1 MSLLNEPRLALIAA
15 LQASKAATTKAEEA
29 YKAGVAAIQD
39 RCDHWNIAAD
49 ETYSFYA
56 VRCQDC
62 EKVFLKTDRLN
73 PVQRLSVDELRRQ
86 HSKRKP

>member
-15 LQASKAATTKAEEA
+15 LQASKAATAKAEEA
-29 YKAGVAAIQD
+29 YKAEVAAIQE

-56 VRCQDC
+56 VHCDDC
-62 EKVFLKTDRLN
+62 EKVFLKTTVLN
-73 PVQRLSVDELRRQ
+73 PVERLSVDELRKL